1 MHKKAHP
8 THAKQQRPSIYFQKP
23 SRNVCQLLA
32 EYWPIA
38 GENGVP
44 IGVTILRADSGL
56 SGNVKGTVIYSLET
70 HCTPRCQTRNAY
82 VSLNAATKEN
92 ERRWAQ
98 RKPKHTFITCVPAS
112 QFLSRKNAYIS
123 STNPVLLTPL
133 ILVRGSVMGWR
144 SAFFRANKSISGFH
158 WVLRFVHIPNL
169 SRIFNEKKAGIPC
182 CAPVL
187 YLSYAQCYCTKLRS
201 AQPCKYIPKD
211 FGHIRFVVAHLTTAE
226 LLVAT
231 IGSFLSVVGNGLRK
245 IDTHNMRFKKR

>member
-123 STNPVLLTPL
+123 STHPVLLTPL

-158 WVLRFVHIPNL
+158 WVLRFVHIPKTYRVF
-169 SRIFNEKKAGIPC
+169 SMKRRQAFPVARPC
-182 CAPVL
+182 CTSVTPSVIA
-187 YLSYAQCYCTKLRS
+187 LSYVPRNRAS
-201 AQPCKYIPKD
+201 I
-211 FGHIRFVVAHLTTAE
+211 
-226 LLVAT
+226 
-231 IGSFLSVVGNGLRK
+231 SRK
-245 IDTHNMRFKKR
+245 ILATYALWSLTLLRQNCLLRQ

>member
-112 QFLSRKNAYIS
+112 QFLSRKKRLHKLHQSRASDAANF
-123 STNPVLLTPL
+123 
-133 ILVRGSVMGWR
+133 
-144 SAFFRANKSISGFH
+144 SAGKCNGLAI
-158 WVLRFVHIPNL
+158 
-169 SRIFNEKKAGIPC
+169 RIF
-182 CAPVL
+182 
-187 YLSYAQCYCTKLRS
+187 SR
-201 AQPCKYIPKD
+201 
-211 FGHIRFVVAHLTTAE
+211 
-226 LLVAT
+226 
-231 IGSFLSVVGNGLRK
+231 
-245 IDTHNMRFKKR
+245 